1 MKNNLYIERVQV
13 DEGFLDGLD
22 LEFNQGLTVLIGARG
37 AGKTSFVELV
47 RFCLGADSFT
57 DEAAQRGLQQ
67 ALSVLDGGKVTV
79 TLSDRHERTTVVRS
93 ASDSS
98 PRSTSTTPDVTIL
111 AQGEIEAVGAQ
122 GSGRMHL
129 IDRLVAERQDIYQQS
144 EHLSA
149 EIKSVTIE
157 IRDLLI
163 EADDMDVAV
172 NEERDV
178 PDQLASALEFEA
190 TTLESVQA
198 TEADR
203 TQLSALQNASAQ
215 TKVQQGVF
223 GRALSELRSLDADL
237 EHISRRQILGEE
249 WPDSAGEDDMLS
261 PHRANVETALG
272 HIGKAREVVTTT
284 IRNIESNIKDSD
296 EKTIITDQASREIRI
311 RLEMLEEGIGAITR
325 RVAELREKSG
335 QLSALRQ
342 RLAEKRAHAARQADR
357 RDELY
362 RALDH
367 LRQERFASRLAIAQS
382 LTSELGPGIQVGATR
397 SVLTRPYAEA
407 IISGLRGSG
416 LHYNTLGPEIAAS
429 MSPLE
434 LIQSIESRDPSP
446 IAEAAE
452 ISTARAI
459 SIIQALKYSDL
470 ASIISAPINDGI
482 TLELLDGAEY
492 KNSENVSIG
501 QRCTTVLPVLLSHH
515 GGILIVDQP
524 EDHLDNSFITSTIVS
539 ALQNRHPEDQ
549 LIFTSHNAN
558 IPVLGNA
565 DLIVVLDSDGR
576 RGFVKHAGP
585 LFGTESVRAIT
596 DVMEGGAEAFT
607 KRAEFYS
614 SDASRG

>member
-1 MKNNLYIERVQV
+1 MDDNLYIERVQV

-22 LEFNQGLTVLIGARG
+22 LQFNRGLTVLIGARG
-37 AGKTSFVELV
+37 TGKTSIVELV
-47 RFCLGADSFT
+47 RFCLGAGSFT

-67 ALSVLDGGKVTV
+67 ALSVLDGGQVTV
-79 TLSDRHERTTVVRS
+79 TLSDGQDRTTVVRS
-93 ASDSS
+93 ASRTS
-98 PRSTSTTPDVTIL
+98 PRSTSTIPDVTIL

-122 GSGRMHL
+122 RSGRLHL
-129 IDRLVAERQDIYQQS
+129 IDRLVPERQDFDQQA

-157 IRDLLI
+157 IRDILN
-163 EADDMDVAV
+163 EVDEMDVAA
-172 NEERDV
+172 NEERHV
-178 PDQLASALEFEA
+178 PDQLASALDQEA
-190 TTLESVQA
+190 AALESVRA

-203 TQLSALQNASAQ
+203 TQLAALQNASAE

-223 GRALSELRSLDADL
+223 GRAMSELIALDADL
-237 EHISRRQILGEE
+237 KRISSRQVLGEQ
-249 WPDSAGEDDMLS
+249 WPDSAGENDMLS
-261 PHRANVETALG
+261 PHRANVAAAVS
-272 HIGKAREVVTTT
+272 HIDKARGVIATT
-284 IRNIESNIKDSD
+284 IRNVEFSIQEADK
-296 EKTIITDQASREIRI
+296 KTIITEQASREIRV
-311 RLEMLEEGIGAITR
+311 RLEALEEGIGTVTR

-342 RLAEKRAHAARQADR
+342 RIAERRANAVRLAGR

-362 RALDH
+362 RELDN
-367 LRQERFASRLAIAQS
+367 LRQERFTSRFSVAQS
-382 LTSELGPGIQVGATR
+382 LTKELGPRIQASATR
-397 SVLTRPYAEA
+397 SAQTRPYAEA

-416 LHYNTLGPEIAAS
+416 LHYNSLGPRIAAS

-434 LIQSIESRDPSP
+434 LIQSVESRDPRP
-446 IAEAAE
+446 MQEAAE
-452 ISTARAI
+452 VSTSRAI
-459 SIIQALKYSDL
+459 TVIQALKNSDL
-470 ASIISAPINDGI
+470 ASIISAAIDDGI

-492 KNSENVSIG
+492 KDSENVSIG

-524 EDHLDNSFITSTIVS
+524 EDHLDNSFITSTIVT

-565 DLIVVLDSDGR
+565 DLIGLLDSDGR
-576 RGFVKHAGP
+576 RGFIKHAGP
-585 LFGTESVRAIT
+585 LCAMESVKAIT
-596 DVMEGGAEAFT
+596 EIMEGGAEAFT

-614 SDASRG
+614 TDDSGG